1 MATAAPLPLAAPH
14 GGLRGLL
21 ARHPLVSFFAMAY
34 ALTWLAWS
42 PKDFSQQIAMMV
54 RWVGN
59 KHECIFA
66 GPKREDSRV
75 GEEGRAQVRD
85 RSALRS
91 RSRHGQTLLQTTQS
105 AEHPREEEGS
115 RQETKA
121 RRES

>member
-1 MATAAPLPLAAPH
+1 
-14 GGLRGLL
+14 
-21 ARHPLVSFFAMAY
+21 
-34 ALTWLAWS
+34 
-42 PKDFSQQIAMMV
+42 MMV

-91 RSRHGQTLLQTTQS
+91 RSRHGQTLFCKQLDERGTL
-105 AEHPREEEGS
+105 EPRKAPGKKPKLDE
-115 RQETKA
+115 KA
-121 RRES
+121 RKLLLEDLEERPWATHSQRAEFLYAVSGVR